1 MRQFVRRHGVRSFRL
16 SSDNITG
23 IVFAIDHDR
32 QPSHV
37 YIQHSTGMYDAG
49 YFTKSEL
56 YRYRGKMT
64 DGILDG
70 RISARKVT
78 TSTTTMSFDVQ
89 FAAEVA
95 GSR

>member
-1 MRQFVRRHGVRSFRL
+1 MSFP
-16 SSDNITG
+16 DNITG

-89 FAAEVA
+89 FAAEIP